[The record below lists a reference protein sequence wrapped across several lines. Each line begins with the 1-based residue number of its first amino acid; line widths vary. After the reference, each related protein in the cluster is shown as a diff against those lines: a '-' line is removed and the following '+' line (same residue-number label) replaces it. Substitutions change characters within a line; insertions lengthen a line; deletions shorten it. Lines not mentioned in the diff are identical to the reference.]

1 MSAFCY
7 HNQNVCLIENSSL
20 VKQKT
25 KIILYIDILY
35 TNIHMLYICDKCL
48 IIIVSK
54 STSEVTVK
62 NLWPGESGE
71 EERNLSD
78 ICFTTVLCLCA
89 SSRSGNT

>member
-1 MSAFCY
+1 MPVCCY
-7 HNQNVCLIENSSL
+7 HSQNACLIENSSL

-25 KIILYIDILY
+25 KLYIDILY
-35 TNIHMLYICDKCL
+35 TNIHMLCICDKCL